1 MTNREYD
8 STSAAS
14 IFAFSKGLLHK
25 SLAQAVIAIDPTI
38 NAKDIVMK
46 GKGGLG
52 QLVEKYYYGYEPSS
66 DPRPDFPEA
75 GVELKTTPLRKNK
88 ADDLAIKERLVCDM
102 IDFCQVVNVS
112 FEESLFYK
120 KALLMLNIC

>member
-52 QLVEKYYYGYEPSS
+52 QLVEKYYYGYEPNS

-75 GVELKTTPLRKNK
+75 GVELDVKSVVWGKRVGYRG
-88 ADDLAIKERLVCDM
+88 DRGGRRLH
-102 IDFCQVVNVS
+102 
-112 FEESLFYK
+112 
-120 KALLMLNIC
+120 